1 MQALPNGGMV
11 VSCGTGI
18 EGCDASVI
26 KEVPLSECLADPRR
40 TWRSYV
46 IALDSSGGTE
56 WARVDSFKQND
67 GGGDSANDVGT
78 TAAEYVAVDKNGNLL
93 VTTDQG
99 YGIGVF
105 LLELGT
111 PAPTPAPTQ
120 FPTLE
125 ATETMTFDVVLASET
140 VASFDQAKQDKL
152 KQAVV
157 AVLGNGV
164 QTSDIVLTITA
175 VSRRL
180 TITRRLAG
188 GIQVSVQV
196 KAKLA
201 SAPTVETTIKASTFQ
216 STLQTKA
223 VEQGAISSAADLSTN
238 TATSFRV
245 VEKTSDAPSPYPT
258 MAPTK
263 AAAADRIISGSP
275 GARGQLLASTTLL
288 LPLLLLLLL

>member
-1 MQALPNGGMV
+1 MQALQDGGMV

-18 EGCDASVI
+18 EGCDASII
-26 KEVPLSECLADPRR
+26 KNVPLSECLADPRT

-67 GGGDSANDVGT
+67 GGGDQTSDVGT
-78 TAAEYVAVDKNGNLL
+78 TAAEYVAIDKNGNLL

-105 LLELGT
+105 LLELST

-140 VASFDQAKQDKL
+140 VASFNQAKQDKL

-164 QTSDIVLTITA
+164 HISDIVLTITA
-175 VSRRL
+175 VSRRA
-180 TITRRLAG
+180 RRLASG
-188 GIQVSVQV
+188 IEVRIQV
-196 KAKLA
+196 KTKLA
-201 SAPTVETTIKASTFQ
+201 SAPAVETTIKASTFQ
-216 STLQTKA
+216 NSLQTKA

-263 AAAADRIISGSP
+263 QAVALISGSL
-275 GARGQLLASTTLL
+275 GARSQLLASTTLL
-288 LPLLLLLLL
+288 LPLLLLLLF